1 MLDRPIIP
9 DESILTAL
17 RTAFALPVTTL
28 RFLPLGADTNTAVY
42 RAESDDDTAYFVK
55 LRLDDFHEA
64 SLTIPR
70 YLYDQGLRH
79 VIPPRATPTGQRWTP
94 LGDYRLTV
102 YPFVA
107 GQSGYEYGM
116 TAAHWHAFG
125 ATLRQL
131 HDTPFPAELICTISR
146 EDFTPIWPAR
156 MQVVLRQL
164 AHVTTAEPVTQALR
178 TFLESKT
185 VAVVDLIAT
194 VDRLAA
200 VLRAA
205 PPPFVLCHGD
215 CHGWNLL
222 IDDQEQLF
230 LVDWD
235 TLIVAPAARDLMFI
249 GGGHGDSGYSAA
261 EEERLFYQG
270 YGQTTVNHTALA
282 YYRFARALEDI
293 TLFAEQILTTDA
305 GEDRQQA
312 LVYLQSNFLPESTLA
327 RAYHA
332 LYYSNQL
339 WSIVRK
345 GNRVRG
351 TGQA

>member
-1 MLDRPIIP
+1 MLDQPTIP
-9 DESILTAL
+9 EPFILTAL
-17 RTAFALPVTTL
+17 RTAFALPVESL
-28 RFLPLGADTNTAVY
+28 HFLPLGADTNTAVY
-42 RAESDDDTAYFVK
+42 RAAADNGAAYFVK
-55 LRLDDFHEA
+55 LRLADFHEA

-70 YLYDQGLRH
+70 YLYDQGLH
-79 VIPPRATPTGQRWTP
+79 QIIPPIATLTGQLWTP

-102 YPFVA
+102 YPFVV

-131 HDTPFPAELICTISR
+131 HDTPFPAELTCAISR

-156 MQVVLRQL
+156 MQVMLRQL
-164 AHVTTAEPVTQALR
+164 AHVATAEPVTPALR
-178 TFLESKT
+178 IFLESKMA
-185 VAVVDLIAT
+185 AVVDLIAT

-230 LVDWD
+230 IVDWD
-235 TLIVAPAARDLMFI
+235 TLILAPKERDLMFI
-249 GGGHGDSGYSAA
+249 GGGHGESGYSAA
-261 EEERLFYQG
+261 EEETLFDQG
-270 YGQTTVNHTALA
+270 YGQTTVNHTARA

-293 TLFAEQILTTDA
+293 VLFGEQILTTDA
-305 GEDRQQA
+305 GKDRQQA
-312 LVYLQSNFLPESTLA
+312 LVYLQSNFLPESTLD
-327 RAYHA
+327 RAYQA
-332 LYYSNQL
+332 LASGT
-339 WSIVRK
+339 VRQEDRK
-345 GNRVRG
+345 PA
-351 TGQA
+351 TGALSS